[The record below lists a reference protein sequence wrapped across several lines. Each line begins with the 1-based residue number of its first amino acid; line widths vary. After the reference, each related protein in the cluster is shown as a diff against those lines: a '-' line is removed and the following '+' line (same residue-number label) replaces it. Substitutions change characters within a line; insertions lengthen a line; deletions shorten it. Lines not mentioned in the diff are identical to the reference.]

1 MNLWRV
7 KKQIM
12 SCKWG
17 NIFFKSVLVALFTM
31 IYFYY
36 HRVIFSSCSNMFC
49 EMFYL
54 LRCFAS
60 AKLKCFCAFPTLM
73 CLLSIQC
80 VYFIIQWISTNGN
93 SIWSHKWIYLQKD
106 NWAHLLKHW
115 RAINLSYKVL
125 HVQW

>member
-31 IYFYY
+31 IYFCY

-73 CLLSIQC
+73 CLLPIQC

-115 RAINLSYKVL
+115 CAINLSYKVL